1 MEFMKIKRLEIQ
13 GFKSFQD
20 KACLD
25 FTQAITGVV
34 GPNGCGK
41 SNVVDAIRWVMGEQ
55 SAKNLRGKS
64 MEDIIFGGT
73 EFRKP
78 LGMAEVSLFFSTE
91 DGRIP
96 AKFLNFSEIQ
106 VTRRLYRDGESD
118 YLLNKTPCRLLDIA
132 ELFMDTGIGA
142 KAYSIIEQ
150 GKIGMILHA
159 KPEERRFLIEEAAG
173 VTKFK
178 ARKVV
183 AMRKIEAT
191 RQNLLRIGDIV
202 SEIKRQ
208 MNGLQ
213 RQAKKAER
221 FREIRLELKEI
232 ELLFAAK
239 GYAAV
244 DQERLGLEK
253 EIFELEAKV
262 SEISNRL
269 NDSELSIEGKRITL
283 LETERRL
290 AAAQEDIFRWKT
302 ELQGGENKLEFQ
314 RRELTSLERHGAR
327 FEDELQG
334 LKDQLANSERE
345 VGSLFAQ
352 RASFLEELSREAE
365 SLEHREALL
374 EEMAASEAG
383 VTREL
388 DEARRAMFA
397 ALSEGAQA
405 ANQHAA
411 AVKRLSAIGDR
422 LQASARERVLLGER
436 LFEAGSKVDTL
447 KVEREQLAND
457 KEALTE
463 ELTLAGSREAA
474 LKQAQEAGD
483 KLLQLRRDEF
493 SSASSRLASLQE
505 LEAQFAGYGQGVRN
519 LLLADAFKESP
530 FTMLADALEVEEEF
544 EVALESVLGERLQYL
559 LCDSATAAIQAVDHL
574 KGSSGGRCSFVTSA
588 PWRHLSGDPSP
599 EAPSLM
605 GRVKVPPHFA
615 TLIEPLLSGAYLA
628 RDLGH
633 AISLAGAFPSST
645 FVTLDG
651 DLAHGGGIVNG
662 GSAEPAHQGIIHKK
676 REIKS
681 LGAEVERLTG
691 EVRHLDSSREARRI
705 EIAEAEAERTELRQ
719 GLHRLEIRI
728 LNTEKDL
735 QSASA
740 ECRRIE
746 ENAAVREMEEDQL
759 SEEKALVSS
768 ELAQVELKK
777 GHAEE
782 RKLTLEASVAAFQGR
797 LEGARFE
804 MEEAREMVT
813 SLKVRVAAL
822 KEKGEA
828 TERARR
834 RVEGLCGDLAVRIAS
849 RSSELEG
856 SGAERARLSAT
867 IAQGEE
873 ALREVVKRQLASEQ
887 ALLLVRDRYEAEAA
901 TVQEEELLLKG
912 ARADAAALRDLLSTR
927 SLRLA
932 EVGMRLGHLEE
943 TLREKHRMEIADALA
958 AYASIDWD
966 EAERWARQAELQ
978 RTINEMGEVNLM
990 AIEEFREMEERFSF
1004 LSGQKEDLE
1013 ESMNALQK
1021 AIQRINRTTR
1031 KRFLETFELVNEK
1044 FKQVFPRLFC
1054 GGHAELRLTDEEDLL
1069 STGLEIVVQPPGK
1082 KLQNV
1087 SLLSGGEK
1095 ALTAVAL
1102 IFSIFMIKPSPF
1114 CLLDEVDA
1122 PLDDANIGRFNEMV
1136 REMSAGSQFII
1147 ITHNRAT
1154 MAVADTLYGV
1164 TMEEPGVSKL
1174 VSVRLNC

>member
-1 MEFMKIKRLEIQ
+1 MKIKRLEIH

-20 KACLD
+20 KAVLD
-25 FTQAITGVV
+25 FNQPITGVV

-91 DGRIP
+91 DGRVP
-96 AKFLNFSEIQ
+96 AKYLNFSEIQ
-106 VTRRLYRDGESD
+106 VTRRLYRDGDSD

-183 AMRKIEAT
+183 AMKKMEAT
-191 RQNLLRIGDIV
+191 RQNLLRLGDII

-239 GYAAV
+239 GYGSV
-244 DQERLGLEK
+244 QKERQGLER
-253 EIFELEAKV
+253 EIAELESKLVDITA
-262 SEISNRL
+262 RL
-269 NDSELSIEGKRITL
+269 NEAELSIEGKRITL
-283 LETERRL
+283 LETERAL
-290 AAAQEDIFRWKT
+290 TAAQEEIFRWKS

-314 RRELTSLERHGAR
+314 RRELANQERHGAR
-327 FEDELQG
+327 FEEELQG
-334 LKDQLANSERE
+334 LRDQLAASERE
-345 VGSLFAQ
+345 LVSLETQ
-352 RASFLEELSREAE
+352 QASFLEEHARESEA
-365 SLEHREALL
+365 LEHREALL

-405 ANQHAA
+405 NNQHAA
-411 AVKRLSAIGDR
+411 AVKRLASVDER
-422 LQASARERVLLGER
+422 LQASKRERVLLGER
-436 LFEAGSKVDTL
+436 LFESNGKVDAL
-447 KVEREQLAND
+447 KAEREQLARE
-457 KEALTE
+457 KELLDE
-463 ELTLAGSREAA
+463 ELTLAGSREAE

-483 KLLQLRRDEF
+483 KLLQQLRDQL
-493 SSASSRLASLQE
+493 SSASSRLKSLQE
-505 LEAQFAGYGQGVRN
+505 LEAQFAGYGQGVKN
-519 LLLADAFKESP
+519 LLLADSFKGASL
-530 FTMLADALEVEEEF
+530 TMLADAIEVEEEF

-559 LCDSATAAIQAVDHL
+559 LCGSPDLALDAVRHL
-574 KGSSGGRCSFVTSA
+574 KGNSGGRCSFITAPPWHHPGATPSGAAPLLERVT
-588 PWRHLSGDPSP
+588 
-599 EAPSLM
+599 
-605 GRVKVPPHFA
+605 VPAKHA
-615 TLIEPLLSGAYLA
+615 QLVEPLLSGAYLA
-628 RDLGH
+628 RDLAH
-633 AISLAGAFPSST
+633 ALELAASFPHAT
-645 FVTLDG
+645 FVTVDG
-651 DLAHGGGIVNG
+651 DLVHGGGILNG
-662 GSAEPAHQGIIHKK
+662 GSAEPAQQGIIHKK
-676 REIKS
+676 REIKG
-681 LGAEVERLTG
+681 LGADVERLTG
-691 EVRHLDSSREARRI
+691 EVQQLATARETRRV
-705 EIAEAEAERTELRQ
+705 EIAEAEAHRVELRQ
-719 GLHRLEIRI
+719 SLHRLEIRV
-728 LNTEKDL
+728 LNAEKDL
-735 QSASA
+735 QSAQA
-740 ECRRIE
+740 ECRRLE
-746 ENAAVREMEEDQL
+746 ENAAVREMEEEQL
-759 SEEKALVSS
+759 SEEQDLVAKEISQA
-768 ELAQVELKK
+768 ENRRGE
-777 GHAEE
+777 AEE
-782 RKLTLEASVAAFQGR
+782 RKLALEKNVEALQGR
-797 LEGARFE
+797 LEGSRFE

-822 KEKGEA
+822 KEKGES
-828 TERARR
+828 TQRAYQ
-834 RVEGLCGDLAVRIAS
+834 RVEALCADLASRISS
-849 RSSELEG
+849 RGNELEG
-856 SGAERARLSAT
+856 SGAERTRLIDA
-867 IAQGEE
+867 IAAGEE
-873 ALREVVKRQLASEQ
+873 ALRDIVKQQLRSEQ
-887 ALLLVRDRYEAEAA
+887 ALLLVKERYETEAA
-901 TVQEEELLLKG
+901 TVQEEELRLKG
-912 ARADAAALRDLLSTR
+912 TRSEASLLRDQLNAKS
-927 SLRLA
+927 
-932 EVGMRLGHLEE
+932 MRLTEVSMRLSHLEE
-943 TLREKHRMEIADALA
+943 TLREKHRMEIADALLN
-958 AYASIDWD
+958 YSKVEWD
-966 EAERWARQAELQ
+966 EEERAVRQAELQ
-978 RTINEMGEVNLM
+978 KAINEMGEVNLM
-990 AIEEFREMEERFSF
+990 AIEEFKEMEERFSF
-1004 LSGQKEDLE
+1004 LSSQKDDLE

-1031 KRFLETFELVNEK
+1031 KRFLETFQMVNEK
-1044 FKQVFPRLFC
+1044 FQTIFPRLFC

-1069 STGLEIVVQPPGK
+1069 NTGLDIVVQPPGK

-1102 IFSIFMIKPSPF
+1102 IFSIFLIKPSPF

-1122 PLDDANIGRFNEMV
+1122 PLDDANIGRFNDMV
-1136 REMSAGSQFII
+1136 REMSANSQFII

-1174 VSVRLNC
+1174 VSVRLNR

>member
-1 MEFMKIKRLEIQ
+1 MKIKRLEIQ

-20 KACLD
+20 KASLD
-25 FTQAITGVV
+25 FNQAITGVV

-91 DGRIP
+91 DGRVP
-96 AKFLNFSEIQ
+96 AKYLNFSEIQ

-118 YLLNKTPCRLLDIA
+118 YLLNKTPCRLLDVA

-142 KAYSIIEQ
+142 RAYSIIEQ

-178 ARKVV
+178 SRKVV
-183 AMRKIEAT
+183 ALKKIEAT

-244 DQERLGLEK
+244 DAERLGLGT
-253 EIFELEAKV
+253 EISTLEAKV
-262 SEISNRL
+262 Q
-269 NDSELSIEGKRITL
+269 ELTLGFNEAELAIEGKRISL
-283 LETERRL
+283 LETERL
-290 AAAQEDIFRWKT
+290 LSAAQEEIFRWKG
-302 ELQGGENKLEFQ
+302 ELQGGENRLEFQ
-314 RRELTSLERHGAR
+314 RRELANLERQGAR
-327 FEDELQG
+327 VEEDLQG
-334 LKDQLANSERE
+334 LRDQLAENERE
-345 VGSLFAQ
+345 LTALLQQ
-352 RASFLEELSREAE
+352 RGAYLEELSREGE

-374 EEMAASEAG
+374 DEMAASEAA

-411 AVKRLSAIGDR
+411 AGKRLASIGER
-422 LQASARERVLLGER
+422 LQASSRERVLLGER
-436 LFEAGSKVDTL
+436 FVETGGRVDSL
-447 KVEREQLAND
+447 KGELAELVKN
-457 KEALTE
+457 KALTDE
-463 ELTLAGSREAA
+463 ELMLVASREAS
-474 LKQAQEAGD
+474 LKHDQEAGE
-483 KLLQLRRDEF
+483 KLLQVRRDDL
-493 SSASSRLASLQE
+493 SGAASRLTSLQE

-519 LLLADAFKESP
+519 LLLAEPFKNAP
-530 FTMLADALEVEEEF
+530 FTLLADALEVEEEC

-559 LCDSATAAIQAVDHL
+559 LCGSAGEALAAVAHL
-574 KGSSGGRCSFVTSA
+574 KGNSGGRCSFITSA
-588 PWRHLSGDPSP
+588 PWSAAYGEPPAEASP
-599 EAPSLM
+599 LLDRVTVSPQYAPL
-605 GRVKVPPHFA
+605 V
-615 TLIEPLLSGAYLA
+615 EPLLAGAYLA
-628 RDLGH
+628 RDLPH
-633 AISLAGAFPSST
+633 AVSLARSFPAAT
-645 FVTLDG
+645 FVTREG
-651 DLAHGGGIVNG
+651 DLVHAGGIVNG
-662 GSAEPAHQGIIHKK
+662 GSSQQAQQGIIHKK
-676 REIKS
+676 REIKG
-681 LGAEVERLTG
+681 LAVEVERLGVGVQQLTAA
-691 EVRHLDSSREARRI
+691 RETRRAQ
-705 EIAEAEAERTELRQ
+705 IAEAEAERLELRQ
-719 GLHRLEIRI
+719 DLHRLEIKI

-735 QSASA
+735 QSAAA

-746 ENAAVREMEEDQL
+746 ESGAVREMEEEQL
-759 SEEKALVSS
+759 AEEQALVAD
-768 ELAQVELKK
+768 ELAQVEAKK
-777 GHAEE
+777 ASAEE
-782 RKLTLEASVAAFQGR
+782 RRASMEASVQALQGR
-797 LEGARFE
+797 LEGSRFE

-813 SLKVRVAAL
+813 SMKVRVAAL
-822 KEKGEA
+822 KEKGEGA
-828 TERARR
+828 QRAHR
-834 RVEGLCGDLAVRIAS
+834 RVEGLCADLTSRITA
-849 RSSELEG
+849 RAKELEG
-856 SGAERARLSAT
+856 SGAERTRLTSA
-867 IAQGEE
+867 IATGEE
-873 ALREVVKRQLASEQ
+873 ALKEIVARQLASEQ
-887 ALLLVRDRYEAEAA
+887 ALLLVRERYESEAA
-901 TVQEEELLLKG
+901 SVQEDESRLKAG
-912 ARADAAALRDLLSTR
+912 RSDLSSLRDALNVR
-927 SLRLA
+927 NLRLS
-932 EVGMRLGHLEE
+932 EVTMKLGHLEE
-943 TLREKHRMEIADALA
+943 TLREKYRMEINDALA
-958 AYASIDWD
+958 AYSLLEWD
-966 EAERWARQAELQ
+966 EAERGARQAELQ
-978 RTINEMGEVNLM
+978 KSIDDMGEVNLM
-990 AIEEFREMEERFSF
+990 AIDEFKQMEERYAF

-1044 FKQVFPRLFC
+1044 FQQVFPRLFC

-1069 STGLEIVVQPPGK
+1069 FTGLEIVVQPPGK

-1102 IFSIFMIKPSPF
+1102 IFSIFLIKPSPF

-1122 PLDDANIGRFNEMV
+1122 PLDDANIGRFNDMV

>member
-1 MEFMKIKRLEIQ
+1 MKIKRLEIQ

-20 KACLD
+20 KVCLD
-25 FTQAITGVV
+25 FNQAITGVV

-91 DGRIP
+91 DGRVP
-96 AKFLNFSEIQ
+96 AKYLNFSEIQ

-118 YLLNKTPCRLLDIA
+118 YLLNKTPCRLLDVA

-142 KAYSIIEQ
+142 RAYSIIEQ

-159 KPEERRFLIEEAAG
+159 KPEERRYLIEEAAG

-183 AMRKIEAT
+183 AMKKIEAT

-244 DQERLGLEK
+244 DKERLGLE
-253 EIFELEAKV
+253 V
-262 SEISNRL
+262 EISALEEKVRDLATRL
-269 NDSELSIEGKRITL
+269 NEAELAIEGNRITL
-283 LETERRL
+283 LETERL
-290 AAAQEDIFRWKT
+290 LSVAQEEIFRWKG
-302 ELQGGENKLEFQ
+302 ELQGGENRLEFQ
-314 RRELTSLERHGAR
+314 RRELANLERHGAR
-327 FEDELQG
+327 FEEELQG
-334 LKDQLANSERE
+334 LHDQLAGSERE
-345 VGSLFAQ
+345 MTALLEQ
-352 RASFLEELSREAE
+352 RGAFNEELTTEAE

-405 ANQHAA
+405 SNQHAA
-411 AVKRLSAIGDR
+411 AVKRLASIGER

-436 LFEAGSKVDTL
+436 LFEANSKIDGL
-447 KVEREQLAND
+447 KIELEQLSRDQAI
-457 KEALTE
+457 TSE
-463 ELTLAGSREAA
+463 ELTLITSREAS
-474 LKQAQEAGD
+474 LKHEQEAGD
-483 KLLQLRRDEF
+483 KLLQRLRDEL
-493 SSASSRLASLQE
+493 SAAASRLKSLQE

-519 LLLADAFKESP
+519 LLLAEPFRNAP
-530 FTMLADALEVEEEF
+530 FTMLADALEVEEEC
-544 EVALESVLGERLQYL
+544 EVALEAVLGERLQYL
-559 LCDSATAAIQAVDHL
+559 LCGSAETALDAVAHL

-588 PWRHLSGDPSP
+588 PWTNQTGVPSA
-599 EAPSLM
+599 EAPPLL
-605 GRVKVPPHFA
+605 GRVTIPAQFA
-615 TLIEPLLSGAYLA
+615 SLVEPLLSGAYLA
-628 RDLGH
+628 RDLAH
-633 AISLAGAFPSST
+633 ALTLAAAFPSAT
-645 FVTLDG
+645 FVTLEG
-651 DLAHGGGIVNG
+651 DLAHAGGILNG
-662 GSAEPAHQGIIHKK
+662 GSSEPAQQGIIHKK
-676 REIKS
+676 REIKA
-681 LGAEVERLTG
+681 LGAEVERLTL
-691 EVRHLDSSREARRI
+691 EVQQLTAKREARKR
-705 EIAEAEAERTELRQ
+705 EIADAEAERVELRQ
-719 GLHRLEIRI
+719 SLHRLDIKI
-728 LNTEKDL
+728 LNTQKDL

-746 ENAAVREMEEDQL
+746 ESGAVREMEEEQL
-759 SEEKALVSS
+759 AEEQDLVSG
-768 ELAQVELKK
+768 EVAQTEGKK
-777 GHAEE
+777 SDAEE
-782 RKLTLEASVAAFQGR
+782 RRLAMEAKVAALQGR
-797 LEGARFE
+797 LEGSRFE
-804 MEEAREMVT
+804 MEEARELVT

-828 TERARR
+828 AQRAHR
-834 RVEGLCGDLAVRIAS
+834 RVEGLKADLTGRIAS
-849 RSSELEG
+849 RTKELEG
-856 SGAERARLSAT
+856 SGAERSRLSAA
-867 IAQGEE
+867 IAEGEQ
-873 ALREVVKRQLASEQ
+873 ALVAIVERQQASEQ
-887 ALLLVRDRYEAEAA
+887 ALLIVRERYESESA
-901 TVQEEELLLKG
+901 TVQEQELRLKAG
-912 ARADAAALRDLLSTR
+912 RNEAGALRDQLSAR
-927 SLRLA
+927 SLRLS
-932 EVGMRLGHLEE
+932 EVTMRLGHLEE
-943 TLREKHRMEIADALA
+943 TLREKHRIEIAEALA
-958 AYASIDWD
+958 TYVPQEWD
-966 EAERWARQAELQ
+966 EAEQSTRQAELQ
-978 RTINEMGEVNLM
+978 KSIDDMGEVNLM
-990 AIEEFREMEERFSF
+990 AIEEFRQMEERFSF
-1004 LSGQKEDLE
+1004 LSSQKDDLE

-1102 IFSIFMIKPSPF
+1102 IFSIFLIKPSPF

>member
-1 MEFMKIKRLEIQ
+1 MKIKRLEIQ

-20 KACLD
+20 KVCLD
-25 FTQAITGVV
+25 FNQAITGVV
-34 GPNGCGK
+34 DPNGCGK

-91 DGRIP
+91 DGRVP
-96 AKFLNFSEIQ
+96 AKYLNFSEIQ

-118 YLLNKTPCRLLDIA
+118 YLLNKTPCRLLDVA

-142 KAYSIIEQ
+142 RAYSIIEQ

-183 AMRKIEAT
+183 AMKKIEAT
-191 RQNLLRIGDIV
+191 RQNLMRIGDIV

-244 DQERLGLEK
+244 QQERLGLE
-253 EIFELEAKV
+253 A
-262 SEISNRL
+262 EISGLEERGRDLDTGL
-269 NDSELSIEGKRITL
+269 NHAELTIEGNRITL
-283 LETERRL
+283 LESERQL
-290 AAAQEDIFRWKT
+290 AVAQEEIFHWKG
-302 ELQGGENKLEFQ
+302 ELQGGENRLEFQ
-314 RRELTSLERHGAR
+314 RRELANLERHGAR
-327 FEDELQG
+327 FEDELKG
-334 LKDQLANSERE
+334 LQEQLAGSERE
-345 VGSLFAQ
+345 LTALLEQ
-352 RASFLEELSREAE
+352 RGAFVEELGREAE

-374 EEMAASEAG
+374 EEMAAAEAA
-383 VTREL
+383 VTRDL

-405 ANQHAA
+405 SNQHAA
-411 AVKRLSAIGDR
+411 AVKRLASIGER

-436 LFEAGSKVDTL
+436 LFEASRKVDTL
-447 KVEREQLAND
+447 RGELQELSGSK
-457 KEALTE
+457 ALTDE
-463 ELTLAGSREAA
+463 ELTLITGREAA
-474 LKQAQEAGD
+474 LKQEQEAGE
-483 KLLQLRRDEF
+483 KLLQRHRDEL
-493 SSASSRLASLQE
+493 SAAASRLKSLQE

-519 LLLADAFKESP
+519 LLLAEPFRDAP
-530 FTMLADALEVEEEF
+530 FTMLADALEVEEEC

-559 LCDSATAAIQAVDHL
+559 LCGSTQAALDGVAHL

-588 PWRHLSGDPSP
+588 PWRNLPAEPPPG
-599 EAPSLM
+599 APALID
-605 GRVKVPPHFA
+605 RVTVPPQFA
-615 TLIEPLLSGAYLA
+615 PLVEPLLSGAYLA
-628 RDLGH
+628 RDLAH
-633 AISLAGAFPSST
+633 ALTLAGSYPAAI

-651 DLAHGGGIVNG
+651 DLAHAGGIVNG
-662 GSAEPAHQGIIHKK
+662 GSSEPAQQGIIHKK
-676 REIKS
+676 REIKA
-681 LGAEVERLTG
+681 LGAEVERLTL
-691 EVRHLDSSREARRI
+691 EVQQLGAAREARR
-705 EIAEAEAERTELRQ
+705 EQIAETEAERVELRQ

-746 ENAAVREMEEDQL
+746 ETGAVREMEQEQL
-759 SEEKALVSS
+759 AEEQALVSG
-768 ELAQVELKK
+768 ELAQAEGKK
-777 GHAEE
+777 SVAEE
-782 RKLTLEASVAAFQGR
+782 RRLGMEAKVEALQAR
-797 LEGARFE
+797 LEGSRFE
-804 MEEAREMVT
+804 MEEARELVT

-828 TERARR
+828 AQRAHR
-834 RVEGLCGDLAVRIAS
+834 RVDGLKADLTARIAS
-849 RSSELEG
+849 RTKELEG
-856 SGAERARLSAT
+856 SGADRSRLLAAL
-867 IAQGEE
+867 AQGEE
-873 ALREVVKRQLASEQ
+873 ALRGIVERQLASEQ
-887 ALLLVRDRYEAEAA
+887 ALLAVRERYESESA
-901 TVQEEELLLKG
+901 TVQEQEALLK
-912 ARADAAALRDLLSTR
+912 ARRNDAAALRDRLNVR
-927 SLRLA
+927 SLRLS
-932 EVGMRLGHLEE
+932 EVTMRLGHLEE
-943 TLREKHRMEIADALA
+943 TLRDKYRMEIADALA
-958 AYASIDWD
+958 AYGPMEWD
-966 EAERWARQAELQ
+966 EAERGARQAELQ
-978 RTINEMGEVNLM
+978 KLIDDMGEVNLM
-990 AIEEFREMEERFSF
+990 AIEEFKQMEERFAF

-1031 KRFLETFELVNEK
+1031 KRFLETFHLVNEK
-1044 FKQVFPRLFC
+1044 FQQVFPRLFC

-1102 IFSIFMIKPSPF
+1102 IFSIFLIKPSPF